1 VIPAI
6 DLDLRSA
13 ICTFSGKISQSDP
26 SDQGQPRG
34 ATCEKSMA
42 LSQTV
47 AQRGTCVEHVG
58 FLVALTSRIQQLMP
72 STASAMNAD
81 VA

>member
-1 VIPAI
+1 VGFFSVIPAI
-6 DLDLRSA
+6 DLDLHQ
-13 ICTFSGKISQSDP
+13 TFSGKISQSDP

-34 ATCEKSMA
+34 ASEIHGAVATDCG
-42 LSQTV
+42 TV
-47 AQRGTCVEHVG
+47 A
-58 FLVALTSRIQQLMP
+58 LITSRIQQLMP